1 MISPISVEIEYPS
14 LVNEKQN
21 KKTARILGETFMGG
35 HSELKSI
42 FQYACHYFNFKKFG
56 EEKSA
61 NVFLGILL
69 CEMNHMEILG
79 ELLLKLGANPVYYLP
94 IPLFNDFLLRQVNFN
109 KTKRKMVLEMISAE
123 MVSIE
128 RYKKIVN
135 NVSSDI
141 TRAVIERIILDE
153 ELHVKVLKELLVG

>member
-109 KTKRKMVLEMISAE
+109 KTK

-135 NVSSDI
+135 KVSSDI